1 MVSGC
6 LSVLLRL
13 RDCILREEGWIV
25 VATLRVRVST
35 LGFIGGKSMS
45 ARRRR
50 SVVSCL
56 TSIFGEEEGTV

>member
-1 MVSGC
+1 MVNGC
-6 LSVLLRL
+6 ISLLLRL

-25 VATLRVRVST
+25 VAVRVST
-35 LGFIGGKSMS
+35 LGFIGGKSVS

-56 TSIFGEEEGTV
+56 TSVFGEGGTV